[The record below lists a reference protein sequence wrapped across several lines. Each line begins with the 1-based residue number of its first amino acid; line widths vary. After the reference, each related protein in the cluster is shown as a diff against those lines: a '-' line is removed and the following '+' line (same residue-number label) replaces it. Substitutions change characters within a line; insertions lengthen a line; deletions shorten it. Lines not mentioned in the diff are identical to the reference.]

1 MKEKE
6 SELLKIMIKKTVQR
20 SEECFIQFTEE
31 ELSSLGIKPGDK
43 FSFKINEDDSVSMER
58 FVSIE
63 IDISEWSREVLE
75 FLIDISIK
83 KDIPINQVIN
93 EVLEESFKNE

>member
-6 SELLKIMIKKTVQR
+6 LELLKIMIKKTVQR
-20 SEECFIQFTEE
+20 SEECFIQFTED
-31 ELSSLGIKPGDK
+31 ELCSLGIKPGDK
-43 FSFKINEDDSVSMER
+43 FSFKINEDDSVSMEK

-75 FLIDISIK
+75 FLIDLSIK
-83 KDIPINQVIN
+83 KDISVNEVIN
-93 EVLEESFKNE
+93 EILTESFEN